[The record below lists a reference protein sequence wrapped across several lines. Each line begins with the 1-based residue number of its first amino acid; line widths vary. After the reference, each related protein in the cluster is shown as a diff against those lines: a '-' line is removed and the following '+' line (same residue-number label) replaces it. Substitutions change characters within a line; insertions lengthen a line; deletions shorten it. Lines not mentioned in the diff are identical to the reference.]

1 MAENLKSAPN
11 RLILVGHCLTV
22 SIWHKG
28 VFNTRK
34 GSIIGVYVSNI
45 MLSLPVPDVASPLAA
60 GSGTVTAILARSLA
74 GMPRGAVTGR
84 VKPPGGRKL
93 SLIA

>member
-1 MAENLKSAPN
+1 MSSGELARHSQTQCVPTN
-11 RLILVGHCLTV
+11 
-22 SIWHKG
+22 
-28 VFNTRK
+28 
-34 GSIIGVYVSNI
+34 
-45 MLSLPVPDVASPLAA
+45 LPVPDVASPFAAA

-74 GMPRGAVTGR
+74 GMPRVAVTGR

>member
-11 RLILVGHCLTV
+11 RLILVGQSSTV
-22 SIWHKG
+22 SLWHKG
-28 VFNTRK
+28 VFHARK
-34 GSIIGVYVSNI
+34 GACVSNI
-45 MLSLPVPDVASPLAA
+45 ILSLPVPDVASPLAA